1 MTVSHSRRW
10 TDFEEYLI
18 PRSRWAVQ
26 RTSHYEHL
34 GLPLDVGTYSASLD
48 QHLKTVTE
56 QVDKR
61 VPQNQALT
69 IDDAKGKF
77 HLAALKAADKPDTV
91 KILKHFIESRLPKVD
106 LVDILIDIDN
116 QTNFLRHFLHGK
128 EQGLSP
134 SERRRN
140 VLAALLAIGCNIG
153 CQRMT
158 LASGLNF
165 HEISFVADWFLTEDA
180 LKAATVDIINF
191 AFRLPI
197 SQVYGRGAT
206 CSADGM
212 RFDVPLNILAADYS
226 RVLQGRGCP

>member
-1 MTVSHSRRW
+1 MTPFRMNNCGNPSSRYSRARTLPDWWKAAEPYAPATTARLLGWSTIGTATPASIHRSCWRRHRFSLSKALPWGVPSFISSSSISTATANPPVMLLTTLNEKLKSGDVTVSHSRRW

-18 PRSRWAVQ
+18 PRSHWAVQ

-34 GLPLDVGTYSASLD
+34 GLPLDVGTYLASLD

-116 QTNFLRHFLHGK
+116 QTNFLRH
-128 EQGLSP
+128 
-134 SERRRN
+134 
-140 VLAALLAIGCNIG
+140 
-153 CQRMT
+153 
-158 LASGLNF
+158 
-165 HEISFVADWFLTEDA
+165 
-180 LKAATVDIINF
+180 
-191 AFRLPI
+191 
-197 SQVYGRGAT
+197 
-206 CSADGM
+206 
-212 RFDVPLNILAADYS
+212 
-226 RVLQGRGCP
+226 